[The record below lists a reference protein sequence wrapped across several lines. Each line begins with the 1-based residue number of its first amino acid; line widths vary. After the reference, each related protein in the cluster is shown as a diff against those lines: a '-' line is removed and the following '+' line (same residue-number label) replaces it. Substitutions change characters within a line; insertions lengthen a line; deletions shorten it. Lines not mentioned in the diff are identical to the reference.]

1 MGFDQNYSTSFS
13 FSPLHFFVFRVVLAP
28 LTRQR
33 SFNNI
38 PQPHAILYYSQR
50 TSKGGLLIAVANG
63 VSNTAQGY
71 PFTPASLLGVR
82 SRCLPVSMGSTV
94 HGLARQED
102 RRLIGS
108 TYLELGLP
116 ECSRVRLYRSSV
128 SGSLRYAAQHGQEKP
143 RRFHRS
149 AELRRG
155 FLTVWL
161 GGDCWICADRWDSSI
176 TCQEITESRFGA
188 QKPNGQAPVSCIDK
202 SFSPQIQANGIDDSQ
217 FSPPGK
223 LRTDEI
229 PLVFFNDFK
238 LAAKNAIEA
247 RFDGV
252 EIHGAHGYL
261 IDQFLKD
268 QVNDRTDKYGGSL
281 ENHCRFALEIVE
293 AIANEI
299 GADKVG
305 IRLSPFT
312 DYMESG
318 GLKSKRSRPLHG

>member
-1 MGFDQNYSTSFS
+1 MGNFLLS
-13 FSPLHFFVFRVVLAP
+13 HRVDLAP

-50 TSKGGLLIAVANG
+50 TSKGGLLIAEATG
-63 VSNTAQGY
+63 VSDTAQGLS
-71 PFTPASLLGVR
+71 AKWA
-82 SRCLPVSMGSTV
+82 GSN
-94 HGLARQED
+94 L
-102 RRLIGS
+102 
-108 TYLELGLP
+108 
-116 ECSRVRLYRSSV
+116 LYRSRSV
-128 SGSLRYAAQHGQEKP
+128 FLAWEEEELQRLVGMLLFIPRLRDGVEDSCSWLAEKSGQFTVASIWRWRAAAGGNDLAVPAGVWESLAPPKMQFFCWLAWRGRVKTSSFLQRIGALHLGASNLCVFCQ
-143 RRFHRS
+143 
-149 AELRRG
+149 AEVE
-155 FLTVWL
+155 TVEHVL
-161 GGDCWICADRWDSSI
+161 LMC
-176 TCQEITESRFGA
+176 
-188 QKPNGQAPVSCIDK
+188 
-202 SFSPQIQANGIDDSQ
+202 
-217 FSPPGK
+217 
-223 LRTDEI
+223 
-229 PLVFFNDFK
+229 PLC
-238 LAAKNAIEA
+238 
-247 RFDGV
+247 FDGV
-252 EIHGAHGYL
+252 EIRGAHGYL